1 MVARAARPVRARA
14 AEWLA
19 AGPLLLRMAARR
31 PASWMAAGLAYAA
44 VSAGQPLVT
53 MAVAALAT
61 LAAAGDFSPPGM
73 SRCDAG
79 WFAARLVWPLAGMT
93 IGLVA
98 TPTVAAPAL
107 SALVLT
113 AVSLWTVRQAGAAAT
128 IDLTPADTVSLGMV
142 TAAAAVSVGSMT
154 DSWLLAAAT
163 WGVLLPVG
171 PCVVWWLHDAADAPL
186 PRATSDLVPSLL
198 SRVPIRRFLGRA
210 AMVTMLAAMV
220 GWLLLDPTQAGWAAA
235 LAVASMLSLAG
246 PVAAFQD
253 GTKAAA
259 GSPWDMV
266 WRSTPGGRLLGG
278 GGSLAVETVIRH
290 VAILGW
296 PSLVAAAVAVGTPTG
311 PWPALLVAA
320 SLLATAGL
328 MVAVVVVC
336 RGLSLSGDTVL
347 AAVLTVAA
355 AALLLL
361 PMAVSTDIAAI
372 RLNLPDFPW

>member
-1 MVARAARPVRARA
+1 
-14 AEWLA
+14 
-19 AGPLLLRMAARR
+19 
-31 PASWMAAGLAYAA
+31 
-44 VSAGQPLVT
+44 
-53 MAVAALAT
+53 MAVVALAT

-79 WFAARLVWPLAGMT
+79 WFAARLGWPLAGMM

-107 SALVLT
+107 SALLLT

-142 TAAAAVSVGSMT
+142 TAAAAVSVGSMA

-163 WGVLLPVG
+163 WAVLLPVG

-235 LAVASMLSLAG
+235 LAVTWMLSLAA
-246 PVAAFQD
+246 PVAAFRD

-290 VAILGW
+290 AAILGW

-311 PWPALLVAA
+311 PWSALLVAA

-328 MVAVVVVC
+328 MIAVVVVC

>member
-1 MVARAARPVRARA
+1 
-14 AEWLA
+14 
-19 AGPLLLRMAARR
+19 
-31 PASWMAAGLAYAA
+31 
-44 VSAGQPLVT
+44 
-53 MAVAALAT
+53 
-61 LAAAGDFSPPGM
+61 
-73 SRCDAG
+73 
-79 WFAARLVWPLAGMT
+79 
-93 IGLVA
+93 
-98 TPTVAAPAL
+98 
-107 SALVLT
+107 
-113 AVSLWTVRQAGAAAT
+113 
-128 IDLTPADTVSLGMV
+128 MV
-142 TAAAAVSVGSMT
+142 TAAAAVSVGSMA

-163 WGVLLPVG
+163 WAVLLPVG